1 MPRSHQGAGGS
12 LMKLKLIYA
21 RAANG
26 VIGLNNQMPWHLP
39 EDLAHFKRTTLGCP
53 VLMGR
58 KTWES
63 IPVKFRPLPGRAN
76 LVITR
81 QKDWRAEGAHVVH
94 SLAEGLS
101 LALAHCP
108 EGKDLWVMGGAEI
121 YAQLALIADE
131 AVVTEIEQN
140 FEGDAYA
147 PVLNDEWHETSRES
161 HTASSGMKFSFVTYQ
176 RSA

>member
-1 MPRSHQGAGGS
+1 
-12 LMKLKLIYA
+12 MKLKLIYA

-63 IPVKFRPLPGRAN
+63 IPAKFRPLPGRAN

-81 QKDWRAEGAHVVH
+81 QPDWQAEGAHVVH
-94 SLAEGLS
+94 SLEEGLT

-121 YAQLALIADE
+121 YAQAASIAEE
-131 AVVTEIEQN
+131 AVVTEIEADY
-140 FEGDAYA
+140 EGDAFA
-147 PVLNDEWHETSRES
+147 PQLGSGWQEVSRES
-161 HTASSGMKFSFVTYQ
+161 HVSSTGLKFCFVTYRQ
-176 RSA
+176 SI

>member
-1 MPRSHQGAGGS
+1 
-12 LMKLKLIYA
+12 MKLKLIYA

-63 IPVKFRPLPGRAN
+63 IPTQFRPLPGRAN

-81 QKDWRAEGAHVVH
+81 QADWQADGAWVVH
-94 SLAEGLS
+94 SLEEGLS

-121 YAQLALIADE
+121 YAQAVDIAEEAQKLTRHTKAMPMHPRSIRRGTKCHAKRMSQRLA
-131 AVVTEIEQN
+131 
-140 FEGDAYA
+140 
-147 PVLNDEWHETSRES
+147 
-161 HTASSGMKFSFVTYQ
+161 
-176 RSA
+176 

>member
-1 MPRSHQGAGGS
+1 
-12 LMKLKLIYA
+12 MKLKLIYA

-58 KTWES
+58 KTWDS
-63 IPVKFRPLPGRAN
+63 IPAKFRPLPGRAN
-76 LVITR
+76 LVLTR
-81 QKDWRAEGAHVVH
+81 QKDWHAEGALVVH
-94 SLAEGLS
+94 SLEEGLT

-108 EGKDLWVMGGAEI
+108 EGKDLWVMGGADI
-121 YAQLALIADE
+121 YAQAAPIAEE
-131 AVVTEIEQN
+131 AVVTEIDQN

-147 PVLNDEWHETSRES
+147 PKLGETWHETSRES
-161 HTASSGMKFSFVTYQ
+161 HTAASGLKFSFVHYHRTV
-176 RSA
+176 

>member
-1 MPRSHQGAGGS
+1 
-12 LMKLKLIYA
+12 MKLKLIYA

-63 IPVKFRPLPGRAN
+63 IPAKFRPLPGRAN
-76 LVITR
+76 LVVTR
-81 QKDWRAEGAHVVH
+81 QTNWQAVGAYVVH
-94 SLAEGLS
+94 SLEEGIT

-121 YAQLALIADE
+121 YAQAASIAEE
-131 AVVTEIEQN
+131 AVVTEIEAEY
-140 FEGDAYA
+140 EGDAFA
-147 PVLNDEWHETSRES
+147 PQLSAHWQEVSRER
-161 HTASSGMKFSFVTYQ
+161 HVSSTGLKFSFVTY
-176 RSA
+176 RPYL

>member
-1 MPRSHQGAGGS
+1 VPRSHQGAGSG

-53 VLMGR
+53 ILMGR

-76 LVITR
+76 LVLTR
-81 QKDWRAEGAHVVH
+81 QKDWHAEGAHVVH
-94 SLAEGLS
+94 SLEEALTV
-101 LALAHCP
+101 ALAHCP
-108 EGKDLWVMGGAEI
+108 DDKDLWIMGGADI
-121 YAQLALIADE
+121 YAQAAPIANE
-131 AVVTEIEQN
+131 AVVTEIEAE
-140 FEGDAYA
+140 FEGDAFA
-147 PVLNDEWHETSRES
+147 PELSSNWHEIKRES
-161 HTASSGMKFSFVTYQ
+161 QTSSTGLQFSFVTYRQ
-176 RSA
+176 TL

>member
-1 MPRSHQGAGGS
+1 
-12 LMKLKLIYA
+12 MKLKLIYA

-63 IPVKFRPLPGRAN
+63 IPDKFRPLPGRAN

-81 QKDWRAEGAHVVH
+81 QPNWQAEGAHVVH
-94 SLAEGLS
+94 SLEEGLT
-101 LALAHCP
+101 LALAHSP

-121 YAQLALIADE
+121 YAQAASIAEE
-131 AVVTEIEQN
+131 AVVTEIDADY
-140 FEGDAYA
+140 EGDAFA
-147 PVLNDEWHETSRES
+147 PQLGAGWQEILRES
-161 HTASSGMKFSFVTYQ
+161 HVSSTGLKFSFVTYRQ
-176 RSA
+176 SI